1 MSTRTETN
9 RNMGKVINEVSLL
22 ELFKGNNLVI
32 PEIQRE
38 YVWGDKEIGRRVLK
52 GFFRD
57 FLKSVR
63 SFADARELLVQKSDK
78 LKKQVRQFL
87 VESGYGNVKDE
98 RLTAFSDGVTCD
110 DVSEGGT
117 RLNSKAG
124 FVYAYI
130 PGFAKDGVERI
141 LPAYLIDGQQRV
153 TTFFLIWLHL
163 ASKANE
169 KASFKD
175 AVRYESTSLAFDFKV
190 RPLTHE
196 FLNQLVKE
204 VVESDTFDFSN
215 IKDSTWF
222 LYDYQHDV
230 SVMSMVNALR
240 VWESVWSKSQ
250 LDAGIA
256 YEYLTRHVTFWLFVM
271 NETVQGERLYITMNG
286 RGKNLSEDEII
297 RAKVFRDAVTGNP
310 PHTATEVGSL
320 FEKMTDFFWTHRVTG
335 ELTADKGMKK
345 FFRWV
350 HLLERYEAERNVQG
364 MPYFAAALRNDGKDG
379 KWFELDERMFGRD
392 EKTGQTRITFE
403 LIKSTFDSLEIL
415 YGSDSPAQSYLRS
428 SVLEADDRSGAFQQD
443 CFVLLPLLHWLNK
456 VQHEMESKVI
466 DLALAQ
472 FARYLRK
479 MATKEDVSRAPAEA
493 VPNALKLADAFIQ
506 FNCGDF
512 LGFLAADSTVNAKLS
527 AMVFPDEEPAKA
539 KRMLSVRMND
549 QGHEGGN
556 NIFAKYETL
565 LEEMEKFKSS
575 NFSSN
580 CDYRIASFLG
590 LKAGWQ
596 GIEWDEKLF
605 DEYQLAFT
613 RFKTF
618 WTERDPLRRLRFLVA
633 PEMDGYYET
642 NMKLFPYTLVSMMED
657 TPTIKKIVAFETAVD
672 QYGADSAFTAS
683 EREFLRTHWVAR
695 NSEKDARVLC
705 ALALIL
711 QHLSK
716 SSYDKNWTKI
726 QFEYSYYERKNIVK
740 KTRMRAIG
748 DGCGLYFWFLISS
761 AKKWSYSS
769 AIEDNLLQCHKMTSV
784 EADKL
789 VQDFLKQPVTNDNV
803 PLKS

>member
-1 MSTRTETN
+1 MSEQMGAN
-9 RNMGKVINEVSLL
+9 VNMGKVINEVSLL
-22 ELFKGNNLVI
+22 ELFGSNNLVI

-38 YVWGDKEIGRRVLK
+38 YVWGDKKIGSRVLD
-52 GFFRD
+52 GFLRD
-57 FLKSVR
+57 FLKSVQR
-63 SFADARELLVQKSDK
+63 FANAREVLVQKSGK

-98 RLTAFSDGVTCD
+98 RLAAFSDGVTCD
-110 DVSEGGT
+110 EISNEGIM
-117 RLNSKAG
+117 LNSKVG

-175 AVRYESTSLAFDFKV
+175 SVRYGSPSLAFDFKV

-196 FLNQLVKE
+196 FLDQLVKE

-215 IKDSTWF
+215 ITDATWF
-222 LYDYQHDV
+222 LSAYRHDV
-230 SVMSMVNALR
+230 SVMSMVNALKS
-240 VWESVWSKSQ
+240 WDSVWSKSH

-297 RAKVFRDAVTGNP
+297 RAKVFRDAVMGSP
-310 PHTATEVGSL
+310 QHTATEVGSL
-320 FEKMTDFFWTHRVTG
+320 FEEMTDFFWTHRVTG

-350 HLLERYEAERNVQG
+350 HLLERFEAERNVQG
-364 MPYFAAALRNDGKDG
+364 MPEFSAALRNDGKDG
-379 KWFELDERMFGRD
+379 KWFELDEKMFGLD
-392 EKTGQTRITFE
+392 EETGATRITFE
-403 LIKSTFDSLEIL
+403 LIKSTFDSLKIL
-415 YGSDSPAQSYLRS
+415 YRSGSPMQPYLRP
-428 SVLEADDRSGAFQQD
+428 SVLEADDRSDAFQQD

-456 VQHEMESKVI
+456 VQHKMESRVI

-472 FARYLRK
+472 LARYLRK

-506 FNCGDF
+506 FNSGDF
-512 LGFLAADSTVNAKLS
+512 LGFLGADSTVNAKLS
-527 AMVFPDEEPAKA
+527 VMVFPDEEPAKA
-539 KRMLSVRMND
+539 KRLLSVRRKD
-549 QGHEGGN
+549 QGHDGES

-575 NFSSN
+575 NFSSK

-590 LKAGWQ
+590 LKEDWQ
-596 GIEWDEKLF
+596 DIEWNENLY

-613 RFKTF
+613 RFKRF
-618 WTERDPLRRLRFLVA
+618 WTERNPLRRLRYLVT
-633 PEMDGYYET
+633 PEIDGYYET
-642 NMKLFPYTLVSMMED
+642 NMKLFPYNLVLMMED
-657 TPTIKKIVAFETAVD
+657 TPTIRKIIEFEAAVD
-672 QYGADSAFTAS
+672 QYDEDSVFAAS
-683 EREFLRTHWVAR
+683 ERDFLRTHWATR
-695 NSEKDARVLC
+695 NTEKDSRVLC

-716 SSYDKNWTKI
+716 SSHDKNWSKI
-726 QFEYSYYERKNIVK
+726 QFEHSYYEGKNIVK
-740 KTRMRAIG
+740 NTKMRAIG
-748 DGCGLYFWFLISS
+748 GGEGLYFWFQASS
-761 AKKWSYSS
+761 AQKWLYT
-769 AIEDNLLQCHKMTSV
+769 AAKENNLLQCHKMTV
-784 EADKL
+784 EGADKL
-789 VQDFLKQPVTNDNV
+789 VQNFLKSAC
-803 PLKS
+803 KK